1 MKTIYIETSVIS
13 YLTARPSD
21 NLLASAWQKA
31 TVDWWETQRNR
42 FSLYTS
48 ALVLEEA
55 GRGDQT
61 AAQKRLEV
69 LSSIPLLETADEA
82 VVLAQ
87 TFLEQ
92 GTLPAKALDDAIH
105 IALAVAHEMVYFLT
119 WNCRH
124 IDNAEIKPLIRTLC
138 MSKNLHFPEICT
150 PQELMG
156 A

>member
-1 MKTIYIETSVIS
+1 LKTIYIETSVIS

-31 TVDWWETQRNR
+31 TVDWWETQRGR

-55 GRGDQT
+55 WRGNSN
-61 AAQKRLEV
+61 ASQKRLEV
-69 LSSIPLLETADEA
+69 LKDIPLLETTDAA
-82 VVLAQ
+82 IALAKI
-87 TFLEQ
+87 FLEQ
-92 GTLPAKALDDAIH
+92 GTLPPKAIDDAVH
-105 IALAVAHEMVYFLT
+105 IALAIIHEMDYLLT

-124 IDNAEIKPLIRTLC
+124 IDNAEIKPVIRTLC